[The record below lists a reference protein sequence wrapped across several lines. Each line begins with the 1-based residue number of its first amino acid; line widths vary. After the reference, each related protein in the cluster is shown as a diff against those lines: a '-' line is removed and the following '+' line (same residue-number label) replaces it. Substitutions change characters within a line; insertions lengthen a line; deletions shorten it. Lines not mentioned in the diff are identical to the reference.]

1 VDASDD
7 PKLDALLRAAAPDGV
22 PEGLAN
28 RVLATARTRQR
39 RGHLVRLAVAAAAV
53 LALGAGVRLWL
64 DSQAVPLRG
73 LVAKAEFVAP
83 PPKREAVEQP
93 PSASF
98 AALLPS
104 TGDATH
110 SVMMARFNG
119 KLVICARPKA
129 GVADEFGAIPRSM
142 VGWVSVD

>member
-1 VDASDD
+1 MDPDA
-7 PKLDALLRAAAPDGV
+7 PKLDALIRSAAPEDV
-22 PEGLAN
+22 PEGLADH
-28 RVLATARTRQR
+28 VLATARAGQR
-39 RGHLVRLAVAAAAV
+39 RRRFVRLVVAAAAA
-53 LALGAGVRLWL
+53 LAVGAGLRLWL
-64 DSQAVPLRG
+64 DRQAGTLRG

-83 PPKREAVEQP
+83 PKHKAVERP

-110 SVMMARFNG
+110 SVMMGRFNG
-119 KLVICARPKA
+119 RLVIRARPKA
-129 GVADEFGAIPRSM
+129 AEDDELGPTPRSM